1 MPYGSD
7 SIRTPDGFQCS
18 SGISPSSYVDAGIF
32 QEEDGK
38 YDEPNR
44 GVYMRIMIPLYSG
57 TKRLDC
63 TTLYEQALKERQR
76 EQALGDIKS
85 SVFGDD

>member
-76 EQALGDIKS
+76 EQALDDIKS

>member
-1 MPYGSD
+1 MPYGND

-32 QEEDGK
+32 QEDSSQYK
-38 YDEPNR
+38 DPNR
-44 GVYMRIMIPLYSG
+44 GVYVRIMVPLYSG
-57 TKRLDC
+57 TNRLDC
-63 TTLYEQALKERQR
+63 TALYEQALKERQR
-76 EQALGDIKS
+76 ENALSSIRS